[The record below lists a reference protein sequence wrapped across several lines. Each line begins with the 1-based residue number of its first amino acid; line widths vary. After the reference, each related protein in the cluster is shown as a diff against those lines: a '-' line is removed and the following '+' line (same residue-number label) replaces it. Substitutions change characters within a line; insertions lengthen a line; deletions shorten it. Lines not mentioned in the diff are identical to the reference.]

1 MFTKKKVLFPTLPP
15 AQALAWGAGLTDGD
29 GCIHIA
35 RQTFKDPARAHRPNF
50 RLRLTVTQSNLPV
63 LQHLQTVVGVTGCV
77 AAPNRTLQQNKQPY
91 SLTFDGDKALMVIK
105 KLYPFLVAKRA
116 EAAVALDFARRCQ
129 LNMHPGPKGQS
140 PRIWALREMFYNKL
154 RRMK

>member
-1 MFTKKKVLFPTLPP
+1 MFAKKKVLFPTLPP
-15 AQALAWGAGLTDGD
+15 MQALAWAAGLTDGD

-50 RLRLTVTQSNLPV
+50 RLRVTVAQSNLAV
-63 LQHLQTVVGVTGCV
+63 LQYMQTIVGVIGCV
-77 AAPNRTLQQNKQPY
+77 AAPKRTLQQNKQHY
-91 SLTFDGDKALMVIK
+91 SLTFDGDKALVVIK

-129 LNMHPGPKGQS
+129 INKHPGPKGQS
-140 PRIWALREMFYNKL
+140 PRIWALREAFYNKL